1 MKHSPRNLKR
11 LVVLMSAMLM
21 VFAVAMAFGVGALGA
36 GFVLAGAAFAP
47 YVWARSPGVRSSRNT
62 YRFKHMAPN
71 FCDTGQN
78 LGDCSVSFMSSGAP
92 PSGRTRKNRFA
103 RSMAYHGDR
112 ICTEFER
119 ATSARGSPASNLL
132 PFVTSSS
139 GPGSIM
145 FNIPCSAPSMANTRA
160 SPMFA
165 STVPCNR
172 KLIDFGLTHYRARD
186 RDFVASLAAA

>member
-47 YVWARSPGVRSSRNT
+47 YVWAKSPGVRSSRNT

-71 FCDTGQN
+71 FWDTGQN

-139 GPGSIM
+139 GSAPNM
-145 FNIPCSAPSMANTRA
+145 FSSAPSMANTRA

-165 STVPCNR
+165 STTPCDR

>member
-21 VFAVAMAFGVGALGA
+21 VFAVAIAFGVGALGA

-47 YVWARSPGVRSSRNT
+47 YVWAKSPGVRSNRNA
-62 YRFKHMAPN
+62 YRFKHTAPN
-71 FCDTGQN
+71 FWDTGQN

-112 ICTEFER
+112 ICIKFER

-132 PFVTSSS
+132 PFVTCSS
-139 GPGSIM
+139 GSGPNM
-145 FNIPCSAPSMANTRA
+145 FSSAPSMANTRA

-165 STVPCNR
+165 STTPCDR

>member
-36 GFVLAGAAFAP
+36 GLVLAGAAFAP
-47 YVWARSPGVRSSRNT
+47 YVWAKSPGVRSSRNT

-71 FCDTGQN
+71 FWDTGQN

-139 GPGSIM
+139 GSGPNM
-145 FNIPCSAPSMANTRA
+145 FSSAPSMANTRA

-165 STVPCNR
+165 STTPCDR